1 MAKFSQI
8 SLFKDKIRIDCHKE
22 MNKMEKLRV
31 GIIGTGFGAKV
42 HAPLF
47 SFHDGFEVV
56 ALSSVSRGNIKEAQ
70 ATSGIQN
77 IYTDWKLM
85 LQEEQL
91 DLVVVASAVHLHKEM
106 VLAAYKKGVHVLCE
120 KPMAYDVSETVEM
133 ISAREQAGKFGLIN
147 HEFRFLPARTK
158 VKEVLQSGR
167 LGDILHVR
175 YLCSYASYSSLIS
188 RSRGWLGQ
196 AEKGGGMLGAIG
208 SHMTDSLQ
216 WWMSS
221 TFKEVIAHLPIH
233 VPVYTDE
240 AGHTEKRTADDA
252 FQIIGTLQSGTTV
265 TMELLSAAHQTA
277 NMWRLEVYGTA
288 GTLIMVD
295 DNHVSVSIGN
305 EALKE
310 VELEPELVAP
320 AEMSDIAARYYNG
333 FHRALHALHET
344 ILTDSKHPYL
354 ADFESGHSTQKVLDA
369 VRLSAKEGRR
379 IVIGD

>member
-1 MAKFSQI
+1 
-8 SLFKDKIRIDCHKE
+8 
-22 MNKMEKLRV
+22 MEKFKV

-42 HAPLF
+42 HAPMF

-56 ALSSVSRGNIKEAQ
+56 ALASVSRGNIEEAK
-70 ATSGIQN
+70 ATSGIEN

-85 LQEEQL
+85 LEEEQL

-133 ISAREQAGKFGLIN
+133 ISAKEQAGKLGLIN

-158 VKEVLQSGR
+158 VKEVLNSGK

-175 YLCSYASYSSLIS
+175 YLCSFASYSSLIS

-196 AEKGGGMLGAIG
+196 ADQGGGMLGAIG

-216 WWMSS
+216 WWMDS
-221 TFKEVIAHLPIH
+221 TFKEIMAHLPIH

-240 AGHTEKRTADDA
+240 TSHTEQRTADDA

-265 TMELLSAAHQTA
+265 TMELLSAANQTA
-277 NMWRLEVYGTA
+277 NTWRLEVYGTA
-288 GTLIMVD
+288 GTLVMVD
-295 DNHVSVSIGN
+295 DSHVSVSLGN
-305 EALKE
+305 EPFQE
-310 VELEPELVAP
+310 VELVPELSSP
-320 AEMSDIAARYYNG
+320 AEMSAIAARYYNG
-333 FHRALHALHET
+333 FHRALNALHET
-344 ILTDSKHPYL
+344 LLSGNKHPYL
-354 ADFESGHSTQKVLDA
+354 ADFENGLSTQKVLDV